1 MLHMRIVSCVIRKLS
16 LIAQRLVYDSIKNL
30 NLEEMSVSKK
40 LIWNA
45 KNAHRYWQDAQQLEK
60 ENASREEQK
69 KLSTKRKAD
78 ELISKE
84 NEWKKIKHDMEATL
98 LKLDSEINEL
108 KYKP

>member
-1 MLHMRIVSCVIRKLS
+1 MLVESIRFN
-16 LIAQRLVYDSIKNL
+16 KNV
-30 NLEEMSVSKK
+30 NLEEMKVSKK

-45 KNAHRYWQDAQQLEK
+45 RNAHRYWQDAQQLEK
-60 ENASREEQK
+60 ENGSREEQK

-84 NEWKKIKHDMEATL
+84 TEGKKIKHDMEATL

-108 KYKP
+108 NYKP